1 MSQTRPTTRVQGQN
15 IGIHDTVMVSFS
27 TYETVATV
35 AIIGNVKRIRS
46 YDEFTGEPITK
57 KNGDLRYDPQFWFED
72 RRTGQLIGPIHRS
85 EINVIA
91 QIDGPWSSAA
101 EIAHMTG
108 DAELRDDLSDISVG
122 VELVNQLVDMVIENI
137 PDPSVEP
144 YRMLIDR
151 ANDWMERQ
159 ADA

>member
-15 IGIHDTVMVSFS
+15 IGIGDAVMVSFC
-27 TYETVATV
+27 TYETVAVV

-46 YDEFTGEPITK
+46 YDEFTGEPVTK
-57 KNGDLRYDPQFWFED
+57 SATDATYDPQFWFED
-72 RRTGQLIGPIHRS
+72 RRTRQLVGPIHRS
-85 EINVIA
+85 EIHMID
-91 QIDGPWSSAA
+91 QIDGPWATYA
-101 EIAHMTG
+101 ELAHMSG
-108 DAELRDDLSDISVG
+108 DPEALADLSDISVG

-151 ANDWMERQ
+151 ANAWMERQ
-159 ADA
+159 AEG